1 MEILN
6 KKPNWLLKGIN
17 ELEIENKLC
26 TYLNMSKISA
36 IQDITNRYLI
46 QIQLEWARNLSERY
60 WTIKTLNWKKKVGI
74 RSALIA
80 DNHIAFIV
88 CKAVNERW
96 WQRILVSLEIL
107 ANHSYLQYLPTL
119 GFYYLNYNHVPYI
132 KIYKL
137 RKATVDKDC

>member
-6 KKPNWLLKGIN
+6 KKPNLLLKGIN

-96 WQRILVSLEIL
+96 
-107 ANHSYLQYLPTL
+107 
-119 GFYYLNYNHVPYI
+119 
-132 KIYKL
+132 
-137 RKATVDKDC
+137 